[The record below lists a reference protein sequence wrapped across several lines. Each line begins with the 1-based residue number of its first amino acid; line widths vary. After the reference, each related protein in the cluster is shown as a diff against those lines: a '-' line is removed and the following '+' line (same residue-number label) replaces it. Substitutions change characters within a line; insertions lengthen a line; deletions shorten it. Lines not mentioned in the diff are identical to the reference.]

1 MNTNGLGFVNWKH
14 ARDVL
19 VYNYKSSQTIWKKW
33 LDSCRA
39 SLTLWKIYNARSNKL
54 NLTTTQKQKSCS
66 IHLCPLN
73 PSCRQWKGRCWFTC
87 HSFEYNKMMSYF
99 PGGWHSMTHSVP
111 QMVLAMI
118 QLSVAGQHAWANK
131 TSYTLQSLFSY
142 GKNQQSPHWTWFFFL
157 PNDFCDFVCIFV
169 LTNQRQNS
177 YVVGTGLL
185 ELVSPSMK
193 HQFNQKYCKK
203 QK

>member
-87 HSFEYNKMMSYF
+87 HSFEYTRWWVIFLGVGTAWHIQFPRWSSPWFSCLLLGSMRGPIKRHTHFRVYF
-99 PGGWHSMTHSVP
+99 RM
-111 QMVLAMI
+111 A
-118 QLSVAGQHAWANK
+118 K
-131 TSYTLQSLFSY
+131 TSSHHTGHDSFFFQMIFVILFPFLFSPI
-142 GKNQQSPHWTWFFFL
+142 KDKTPMWW
-157 PNDFCDFVCIFV
+157 
-169 LTNQRQNS
+169 
-177 YVVGTGLL
+177 GLD
-185 ELVSPSMK
+185 
-193 HQFNQKYCKK
+193 Y
-203 QK
+203 